1 MFSRAFARAEVGAIA
16 KALPN
21 IYCGFCSIER
31 EGNYIFFG
39 FISFYVVRS
48 LQVLVSAMVLKIS

>member
-21 IYCGFCSIER
+21 RYCGFCSIQRGELD
-31 EGNYIFFG
+31 FFG
-39 FISFYVVRS
+39 FVSFYVVRS